1 MPDPSP
7 VLETVAQY
15 RAQLDRLEAQAIG
28 RLARNYARSWRRLE
42 LMLNGL
48 LLEIGDA
55 SPTRGQLIR
64 LERYQTLMEQ
74 IAAELAGLQ
83 AATANEIE
91 DIADIS
97 VRLGELHARQLLSTT
112 MTGGPGITAR
122 FNVLPVDA
130 IKSLL
135 GFLDPAGPLYNRLA
149 LLAPTTAQWVADAIA
164 EGVTMGFNPRK
175 IARIVQEAF
184 GRGLNDALRFVRTAQ
199 LWAYREANR
208 ATMVANGDILE
219 GWVWHADLGPRTCMS
234 CIAMHGT
241 VHPVTETLNDHHN
254 GRCAPIP
261 LVKGYENPVTETGAT
276 WFEQQPAAVQQEM
289 MGRETWDAWR
299 GGAFDLSEL
308 TTEHVDAVYG
318 PMRVRSPLWQL
329 LGAEPPLRVN

>member
-1 MPDPSP
+1 MPDSP

-15 RAQLDRLEAQAIG
+15 QAQLDALEARATG
-28 RLARNYARSWRRLE
+28 RLAQVYARSWRRLE
-42 LMLNGL
+42 LMLDGL
-48 LLEIGDA
+48 LLEIGDQP
-55 SPTRGQLIR
+55 PTRGQLMR
-64 LERYQTLMEQ
+64 LTRYQTLMEQ

-83 AATANEIE
+83 TMTANEIE
-91 DIADIS
+91 SMGDIAA
-97 VRLGELHARQLLSTT
+97 RLGELHARQLISTT
-112 MTGGPGITAR
+112 MTGGPGIAGV

-135 GFLDPAGPLYNRLA
+135 GFLDPAGLLYARLA

-164 EGVTMGFNPRK
+164 EGVTLGFNPRK
-175 IARIVQEAF
+175 IARQVQRAF

-208 ATMVANGDILE
+208 ASMISNQDILD
-219 GWVWHADLGPRTCMS
+219 GWVWHCALDRRTCMS

-241 VHPVTETLNDHHN
+241 VHPVSETLNDHHN
-254 GRCAPIP
+254 GRCAPVP
-261 LVKGYENPVTETGAT
+261 LVKGYSNPVDETGAA
-276 WFEQQPAAVQQEM
+276 WFESQPEAVQRRM
-289 MGRETWDAWR
+289 MGREVYDAWR
-299 GGAFDLSEL
+299 GGAFDLAEM

-318 PMRVRSPLWQL
+318 PMRVRTPLWQL